1 MAKTTSWWHVLI
13 LLSAGVAISLQIG
26 KVPGAVPVLTQE
38 LSLSLF
44 TAGWVI
50 SIFNLIA
57 ATGGPALGGI
67 ADKFGQHRTVI
78 FGMVVTAVAAI
89 LGAMATGPATLLLTR
104 TLEGFG
110 FVIATVSIPTLMMAF
125 SESRHRDLTLALW
138 SVYMPTGTGMMML
151 IGAPLLSVTGWRGLW
166 LLTAA
171 IILLLS
177 LVVWRVARK
186 AASNMPPAARPR
198 FRDIA
203 QVATRRGPLMLALL
217 FFCYAGMFMAVLG
230 FLPYIL
236 VEENGMSKP
245 LAATFGAV
253 AVLANVAGN
262 LLGAFALHINADR
275 RVMMLIGCLS
285 MAIGAS
291 LVLLDFHPYIRV
303 YGGALLALGGGWI
316 PSTLFTLAP
325 VHAPRIQQL
334 SSVTGMMQQGAAIGM
349 LLMPPAL
356 AAIVDAFGSWSSA
369 VPAVWIVGL
378 IGAYAAI
385 QLTHA
390 EPGDIRMMQ
399 SEPGVSR

>member
-13 LLSAGVAISLQIG
+13 LLLAGVAISLQIG

-44 TAGWVI
+44 AAGWVI

-57 ATGGPALGGI
+57 ATGGVAAGGI
-67 ADKFGQHRTVI
+67 ADKLGQHRTVV
-78 FGMVVTAVAAI
+78 FGMVMTAGAAI
-89 LGAMATGPATLLLTR
+89 LGAFATGPVTLLLTR

-110 FVIATVSIPTLMMAF
+110 FVIAAVSIPTLMMAF
-125 SESRHRDLTLALW
+125 AEPRHRDFTLALW
-138 SVYMPTGTGMMML
+138 SIYMPTGTGMMML

-166 LLTAA
+166 LLTAG

-177 LVVWRVARK
+177 LVVWRVAGK
-186 AASNMPPAARPR
+186 AAANMPPAERPR

-203 QVATRRGPLMLALL
+203 QVATRRGPLLLALL

-236 VEENGMSKP
+236 VEENGISRP
-245 LAATFGAV
+245 LAAAFGAL

-262 LLGAFALHINADR
+262 LLGAFALHLNADR
-275 RVMMLIGCLS
+275 RVMLLIGCLS
-285 MAIGAS
+285 MAVGAS
-291 LVLLDFHPYIRV
+291 FALLDFHPYIRV

-334 SSVTGMMQQGAAIGM
+334 SSVNGMMQQGAALGM

-356 AAIVDAFGSWSSA
+356 AAIVGAFGSWSSA
-369 VPAVWIVGL
+369 VPAVWIIGFV
-378 IGAYAAI
+378 GAYVAI
-385 QLTHA
+385 QLTRA
-390 EPGDIRMMQ
+390 EPEIVRA
-399 SEPGVSR
+399 EPRVST